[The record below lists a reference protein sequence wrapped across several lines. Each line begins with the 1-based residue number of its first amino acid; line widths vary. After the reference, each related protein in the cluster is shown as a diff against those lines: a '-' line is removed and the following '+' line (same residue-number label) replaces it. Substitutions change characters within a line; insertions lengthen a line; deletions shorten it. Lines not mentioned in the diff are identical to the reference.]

1 MRKTI
6 LALAILFSSMVLFAQ
21 PTDKSGLLA
30 FEGEVAEGDGDEK
43 PAMSFGSI
51 KGVVKD
57 AATGESLVGA
67 NILIQGTYTGT
78 ITDYDGN
85 FELNNVTPGTYNI
98 VVSYVSYDKQIL
110 KTEVNGGKSSTLNVQ
125 LGAASMNVEE
135 VTIIAR
141 KRSSTES
148 AMIVNLKSIDLIANG
163 ITSDQIKKSQ
173 DSNAAEVIRRVPG
186 ISITD
191 GRFVVVRGL
200 SERYN
205 SVLING
211 ANAPSFEANKR
222 SFSFDAI
229 PSGMIDNIMI
239 YKSPAPELPADFSG
253 ASIDI
258 MTKEVAD
265 KNEFKISYGTGLVQN
280 TTLIKDFQKYD
291 GGKFDFL
298 GFDDGT
304 RDFPSELPSTERMN
318 ELYIWPNLPK
328 YYERMDSL
336 QVISRA
342 FNKNWNTHTITPIPD
357 QSFSASLLRRFT
369 IGKASLGNTSGL
381 SYKFE
386 NNFNDINRLE
396 YFDYDKVNDIIN
408 YSYDYHDKTYIQEAN
423 IGLIHNWL
431 LIFGNNQRIGFR
443 NLFNNTSENK
453 TVQRTGFDVYNSEDQ
468 LSTNLRFVQRFIYS
482 GQLEGQHH
490 INDNMT
496 RFNWLVGYSYTSNND
511 PDNRRYAY
519 TRPINSTDS
528 IPYTF
533 QFDSKPSVYYGGRL
547 TQNLKERGF
556 NYKFDLV
563 HDFYYSLSD
572 EPIQLKAGFFI
583 NSKNRIFS
591 TRKVG
596 IVAPRGTDKAVVS
609 GLTGPIEGV
618 MDDVNFYYDP
628 TTPNITGFAI
638 ADGTDIVNTYTAVE
652 KLNAGY
658 LGLKIPFGKIVD
670 IYGGVRM
677 EDFHR
682 TISGFYEV
690 VKDPDGNA
698 MNDSLDIT
706 KDTLCFF
713 PSLNLNIKL
722 SPKHNIRLS
731 YGRTVNRPEFREIT
745 NSYYEDFELNAI
757 VHGNPELLSSFIDNY
772 DVRYEWYPNAGEMIS
787 LAAFYKKFT
796 NPIEMFQI
804 PAGTTFDYKPFN
816 TEKAFSKG
824 IELDIRKQLL
834 FMEGVPI
841 VGFLKDLVVV
851 FNASIIKSE
860 IETNK
865 AFARD
870 SVRVMQGQSPYIVNL
885 GLLYNNREKGLM
897 VSANYNRIGKRI
909 AFVGTPINP
918 NTWELPRNSVDL
930 TLDKTIGNKLSIKLG
945 VKDLLN
951 SPVHFVEY
959 MIGNDQVEVTK
970 VNYIPNRKISIGISY
985 TF

>member
-1 MRKTI
+1 MRKILLGLTI
-6 LALAILFSSMVLFAQ
+6 LLSSMCLLAQ
-21 PTDKSGLLA
+21 PHDNSDLLA
-30 FEGEVAEGDGDEK
+30 LEEQVADRDGEGKSEI
-43 PAMSFGSI
+43 SSGSI
-51 KGVVKD
+51 KGLVQD
-57 AATGESLVGA
+57 AGTGESLVGA
-67 NILIQGTYTGT
+67 NVLIQGTYTGT
-78 ITDYDGN
+78 ITDLDGN
-85 FELNNVTPGTYNI
+85 FELKNVAPGTYNI
-98 VVSYVSYDKQIL
+98 VVSYVSYDRQIVR
-110 KTEVNGGKSSTLNVQ
+110 TEVTSGNSSILNVK
-125 LGAASMNVEE
+125 LGAAPLAVEE
-135 VTIIAR
+135 VTVIAR
-141 KRSSTES
+141 KRTSTES
-148 AMIVNLKSIDLIANG
+148 AMIVNIKSIDLIANG
-163 ITSDQIKKSQ
+163 ITSDQIQKSQ
-173 DSNAAEVIRRVPG
+173 DGNAAEVIRRVPG
-186 ISITD
+186 ITITD
-191 GRFVVVRGL
+191 GRFIVVRGL

-211 ANAPSFEANKR
+211 AIAPSFEANKR

-239 YKSPAPELPADFSG
+239 YKSPAPELPADFAG

-258 MTKEVAD
+258 VTREVID
-265 KNEFKISYGTGLVQN
+265 RNEFRISYGTGLVQN

-291 GGKFDFL
+291 GGNYDFL

-304 RDFPSELPSTERMN
+304 RDFPSELPSTARMH
-318 ELYIWPNLPK
+318 ELYIWPNLDK

-342 FNKNWNTHTITPIPD
+342 FNKNWNTHTIAPIPD
-357 QSFSASLLRRFT
+357 QSFSTNLQRRFI
-369 IGKASLGNTSGL
+369 IGNASLGNTSAL

-386 NNFNDINRLE
+386 YNFNDINRLE
-396 YFDYDKVNDIIN
+396 YFDYDETNNIVN
-408 YSYDYHDKTYIQEAN
+408 YSYDYHDKTYVQKAN

-443 NLFNNTSENK
+443 NLLNNTSENK

-468 LSTNLRFVQRFIYS
+468 LGTNLRFVQRFIYS

-490 INDNMT
+490 INNNQT

-511 PDNRRYAY
+511 PDNRRYIY
-519 TRPINSTDS
+519 TRPINSADS
-528 IPYTF
+528 IPYSF

-547 TQNLKERGF
+547 TQNLKERGI

-563 HDFYYSLSD
+563 QDLYYSLSD

-583 NSKNRIFS
+583 NSKNRNFS

-596 IVAPRGTDKAVVS
+596 IVAPRGTDRAVVS
-609 GLTGPIEGV
+609 GLSGPIEVV
-618 MDDVNFYYDP
+618 MDDANFYYDP
-628 TTPNITGFAI
+628 TTPNITGFAF
-638 ADGTDIVNTYTAVE
+638 ADGTDIVNTYTADE

-658 LGLKIPFGKIVD
+658 LGLKIPFGKIIDV
-670 IYGGVRM
+670 YGGVRM

-690 VKDPDGNA
+690 KKDPDGNTL
-698 MNDSLDIT
+698 NDSLDIA
-706 KDTLCFF
+706 KDTLNFF
-713 PSLNLNIKL
+713 PSVNLKIKI
-722 SPKHNIRLS
+722 SPRHNIRFS
-731 YGRTVNRPEFREIT
+731 YGKTINRPEFREIT

-757 VHGNPELLSSFIDNY
+757 VHGNPELNSSFIDNY
-772 DVRYEWYPNAGEMIS
+772 DLRYEWYPNAGEMIS
-787 LAAFYKKFT
+787 LAIFYKKFA
-796 NPIEMFQI
+796 NPIEAFQI

-834 FMEGVPI
+834 FMEGVPV

-851 FNASIIKSE
+851 FNASLIKSE

-865 AFARD
+865 PFARD

-885 GLLYNNREKGLM
+885 GLLYNNRDKGLM
-897 VSANYNRIGKRI
+897 FSVNYNRIGKRI

-930 TLDKTIGNKLSIKLG
+930 TLDKTIGDKLNIKFG
-945 VKDLLN
+945 IKDLLN

-959 MIGNDQVEVTK
+959 MIGNDQVELTK
-970 VNYIPNRKISIGISY
+970 VNYIPNRKISLGIAY